1 MDKQQTPAPMSIDD
15 AMTALTCGRT
25 PRERLAAAEALA
37 AAAQREADRIRAAI
51 AREAL

>member
-15 AMTALTCGRT
+15 AMTALICGAT

-37 AAAQREADRIRAAI
+37 AAAQREADRIRNSL